1 MTTNGSMNGLPMWM
15 KFVSW
20 VGVPSSIAIYLIW
33 FLTTTMMAAISNH
46 NDEHAAEMRVLTA
59 VMQQV
64 CANTAETTSE
74 RSRCFPTVR

>member
-1 MTTNGSMNGLPMWM
+1 MTKHEPMNGLPLWM

-33 FLTTTMMAAISNH
+33 FLTTTMLSAISTH
-46 NDEHAAEMRVLTA
+46 NNEHAAEMRVLTA